1 MNDSYRWHTRIG
13 QIRSSSQMFVKV
25 WGTVENQPS
34 CVHSACGKSR
44 SHPTGAG
51 CRRSYST
58 RENIIRSVICCR
70 NWECGGRDR
79 RGFGRDVLLRIESQE
94 RQVEEDRKPVAI
106 DNEEEGQESVNSGL
120 GDDVGV
126 QAVAEVDG
134 VDVVTA

>member
-1 MNDSYRWHTRIG
+1 M
-13 QIRSSSQMFVKV
+13 
-25 WGTVENQPS
+25 
-34 CVHSACGKSR
+34 
-44 SHPTGAG
+44 
-51 CRRSYST
+51 RRPGSE
-58 RENIIRSVICCR
+58 RV
-70 NWECGGRDR
+70 
-79 RGFGRDVLLRIESQE
+79 GRDVLLRIESQE